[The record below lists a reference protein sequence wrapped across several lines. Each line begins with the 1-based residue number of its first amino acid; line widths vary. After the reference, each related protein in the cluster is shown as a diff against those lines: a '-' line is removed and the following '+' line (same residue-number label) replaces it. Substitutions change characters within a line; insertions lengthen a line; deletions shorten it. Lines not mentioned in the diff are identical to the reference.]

1 MCYTPIRIDFLLVM
15 SILIPH
21 RVPHFPEEDT
31 KLRAKSMKR
40 RRGGNTGNT
49 LEVLS
54 QLLPDDNFNSETL
67 TYHTELSL
75 LTVLPDPTS
84 LDTKAVI
91 ASLPDVSPR
100 LFQYRAGQ
108 QSAASSYIIF
118 APNGTR
124 TIVSY
129 NPLDEMTFEEFR
141 FAIRPLVTEDTM
153 KEEVWIHFEG
163 RNPEV
168 VNACVTW
175 LRNTYGYNRQVAISI
190 ELEKPDRWVL
200 EKSAK
205 CADVIFYSKLWAEV
219 SDGSLPNKF
228 ALVSPQTH
236 PSPPRRTPWCP
247 RHLLNT
253 PDPKHR

>member
-108 QSAASSYIIF
+108 QSLS
-118 APNGTR
+118 
-124 TIVSY
+124 
-129 NPLDEMTFEEFR
+129 L
-141 FAIRPLVTEDTM
+141 
-153 KEEVWIHFEG
+153 IH
-163 RNPEV
+163 
-168 VNACVTW
+168 
-175 LRNTYGYNRQVAISI
+175 I
-190 ELEKPDRWVL
+190 
-200 EKSAK
+200 
-205 CADVIFYSKLWAEV
+205 
-219 SDGSLPNKF
+219 
-228 ALVSPQTH
+228 
-236 PSPPRRTPWCP
+236 
-247 RHLLNT
+247 
-253 PDPKHR
+253 